1 MAIRQRMGETLM
13 EFIIRLDVKT
23 LEKTYLIVATMV
35 SINNEEFNNALGLE
49 EPETMQE
56 LKTRLND
63 IYILRKSCK
72 RLSIG
77 QGKKLNF

>member
-23 LEKTYLIVATMV
+23 LEITYLIVATMV

-56 LKTRLND
+56 LKNKVKR
-63 IYILRKSCK
+63 YIHLKEVM
-72 RLSIG
+72 
-77 QGKKLNF
+77 

>member
-23 LEKTYLIVATMV
+23 LEITYLIVAIMV

-56 LKTRLND
+56 LKNKVKR
-63 IYILRKSCK
+63 YIHLKEVM
-72 RLSIG
+72 
-77 QGKKLNF
+77 

>member
-1 MAIRQRMGETLM
+1 
-13 EFIIRLDVKT
+13 
-23 LEKTYLIVATMV
+23 MV

>member
-23 LEKTYLIVATMV
+23 LEKTYLIVAIMV

-56 LKTRLND
+56 LKNKVKR
-63 IYILRKSCK
+63 YIHLKEVM
-72 RLSIG
+72 
-77 QGKKLNF
+77 